1 MYLYSVV
8 KNPLTAKRGVLQSN
22 LRITDMQSL
31 YPWNGISD
39 AVVDF
44 YIRSASVSCTCIM
57 PECLHNLVDLLFV
70 GALTYIAIVK
80 VSKGQ
85 GGNSNRLVT
94 AHQSVNGKKDLRKSM
109 IIFPCRTRY

>member
-1 MYLYSVV
+1 MREGGGGGIATIAMQLYSCECVYLYSVV

-57 PECLHNLVDLLFV
+57 AECLHNLVEKFCHPTLL
-70 GALTYIAIVK
+70 LSDKMT
-80 VSKGQ
+80 VS
-85 GGNSNRLVT
+85 NV
-94 AHQSVNGKKDLRKSM
+94 
-109 IIFPCRTRY
+109 C